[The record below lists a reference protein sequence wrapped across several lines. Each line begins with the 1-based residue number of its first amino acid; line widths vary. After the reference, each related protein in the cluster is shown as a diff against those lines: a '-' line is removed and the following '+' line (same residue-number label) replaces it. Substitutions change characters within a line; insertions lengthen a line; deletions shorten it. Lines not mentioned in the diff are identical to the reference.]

1 MALAW
6 GGAPLLGNNGAGGS
20 RAPEF
25 EGGGG
30 RRAGGGDCGEGGGGD
45 GAEGATTCFWEV
57 TKMNDLRIRGNGE
70 NVNENCVLIIIS
82 FVRMRR
88 TSITSPSPPGHCRH
102 C

>member
-1 MALAW
+1 MF
-6 GGAPLLGNNGAGGS
+6 LG
-20 RAPEF
+20 
-25 EGGGG
+25 
-30 RRAGGGDCGEGGGGD
+30 
-45 GAEGATTCFWEV
+45 V